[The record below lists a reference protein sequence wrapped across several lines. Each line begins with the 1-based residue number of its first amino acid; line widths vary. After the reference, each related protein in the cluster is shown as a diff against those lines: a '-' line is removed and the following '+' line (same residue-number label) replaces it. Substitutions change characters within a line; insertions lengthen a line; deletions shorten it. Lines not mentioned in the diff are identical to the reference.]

1 MENGLFYLGLYL
13 GLGAMLG
20 AAHLLRCARC
30 SERFETIPERVAYIA
45 LASVF
50 EIPLRLWVVIKIS
63 FDGCEE

>member
-1 MENGLFYLGLYL
+1 
-13 GLGAMLG
+13 MLG

-30 SERFETIPERVAYIA
+30 SERFETMPERVAYIA